1 MHFNVGFVSNFMTEK
16 TEKNSL
22 KESKVGEG
30 VEKEA
35 TGKTVQLS

>member
-30 VEKEA
+30 VEEA